1 MARTLNM
8 TLKDVIV
15 DNDVILG
22 MLIINSE
29 DACVLI
35 D

>member
-1 MARTLNM
+1 M

-15 DNDVILG
+15 DNDVISG